1 MNRILFAS
9 VVAAVLL
16 SGLRTAVAQQQPSAS
31 TTAATPGP
39 TPSTTQN
46 QGPDT
51 KSGEQPLTRKE
62 VTGILREN
70 RKIVSEHG
78 IEESTLVEIG
88 GIKQAISIRGRDTRN
103 PILLVV
109 HGGPASPEMLHA
121 FTFQSPWEDYF
132 TVVEWDQRGAG
143 KTYAANDPAVLN
155 GTLTVSRMA
164 QDTVE
169 LTNYLRNR
177 FHKQKIFL
185 LGHSW
190 GTILGATVAHEH
202 PELLYA
208 YIGVGQ
214 IVNDRRSEELGYQAT
229 VAAAQADHN
238 QQALH
243 DLATLAPYPGD
254 TMTFEHIV
262 LERKWLE
269 YYGGL
274 AWRRRGF
281 DWVSDTWEL
290 SPDYSQAELDAI
302 GAGSKLSLTQLLP
315 QLAGFNFEDVTDFRC
330 PIFLFTGRHDLSVSH
345 ELAAEWYQKLH
356 APEKKLVWFENSAH
370 LPMLEEPGRFFFHL
384 VTDVRPIAVRA
395 GDAAPDNEVLSGSN
409 GSH

>member
-1 MNRILFAS
+1 MTRIASAFAS
-9 VVAAVLL
+9 IIAAALL
-16 SGLRTAVAQQQPSAS
+16 PGFHAAWAQQQQQPAVTTSAIPG
-31 TTAATPGP
+31 TA
-39 TPSTTQN
+39 QN
-46 QGPDT
+46 QNPAA
-51 KSGEQPLTRKE
+51 KPAEKPLTREE

-78 IEESTLVEIG
+78 IEESALVEIG

-109 HGGPASPEMLHA
+109 HGGPGSPEMPHA

-132 TVVEWDQRGAG
+132 TVVEWDQRGTG
-143 KTYAANDPAVLN
+143 KTYAANDSAKL
-155 GTLTVSRMA
+155 GDTLTIARMA
-164 QDTVE
+164 ADTVE
-169 LTNYLRNR
+169 LTNYLRSR

-214 IVNDRRSEELGYQAT
+214 VVNNWRSEELGFQAT
-229 VAAAQADHN
+229 LAAAQADHN
-238 QQALH
+238 EQALH
-243 DLATLAPYPGD
+243 DLASLAPYPGEPV
-254 TMTFEHIV
+254 TFQRV
-262 LERKWLE
+262 GLERKWLE

-274 AWRRRGF
+274 AWGRHSF
-281 DWVSDTWEL
+281 DWVTNTWEL
-290 SPDYSQAELDAI
+290 SPDYSETELDAI
-302 GAGSKLSLTQLLP
+302 GKGTVFSFTRLLP
-315 QLAGFNFEDVTDFRC
+315 QLTAFNFDNVTDFRC

-345 ELAAEWYQKLH
+345 ELAAEWYEKLH
-356 APEKKLVWFENSAH
+356 APEKELVWFENSAH
-370 LPMLEEPGRFFFHL
+370 LLMLEEPGRFLLHL

-395 GDAAPDNEVLSGSN
+395 GDAAPDDEVLIGN
-409 GSH
+409 GRKRP

>member
-1 MNRILFAS
+1 MSRIFFIGAVGFALLPG
-9 VVAAVLL
+9 VRVAL
-16 SGLRTAVAQQQPSAS
+16 AQQQSAASTPSAQ
-31 TTAATPGP
+31 G
-39 TPSTTQN
+39 TTQS
-46 QGPDT
+46 QSPDN
-51 KSGEQPLTRKE
+51 KAGETTLKREE
-62 VTGILREN
+62 VTSILREN
-70 RKIVSEHG
+70 QKIVSEYG
-78 IEESTLVEIG
+78 VEESTLVEIG

-109 HGGPASPEMLHA
+109 HGGPASPEWPHA
-121 FTFQSPWEDYF
+121 YTFQSPWEDYF

-143 KTYAANDPAVLN
+143 KTYAANDPDVLN
-155 GTLTVSRMA
+155 GTLTVTRMA
-164 QDTVE
+164 EDTVE
-169 LTNYLRNR
+169 LTNYLRDR

-214 IVNDRRSEELGYQAT
+214 IVNNRRSEELGYQTT

-238 QQALH
+238 EQALH

-254 TMTFEHIV
+254 AITFEHLV

-281 DWVSDTWEL
+281 GWVSDTWTL
-290 SPDYSQAELDAI
+290 SPDYSEAELHAI
-302 GAGSKLSLTQLLP
+302 GAGSKASLVQLLP
-315 QLAGFNFEDVTDFRC
+315 QLTGISFDNVTNFRC

-345 ELAAEWYQKLH
+345 VLAAEWYQKLH
-356 APEKKLVWFENSAH
+356 APEKKLIWFENSAH
-370 LPMLEEPGRFFFHL
+370 EPMLEEPGRFFFHL
-384 VTDVRPIAVRA
+384 VNDVRPIAVSA
-395 GDAAPDNEVLSGSN
+395 GDTAPDNEVLRGK
-409 GSH
+409 

>member
-1 MNRILFAS
+1 MNRVILTS
-9 VVAAVLL
+9 MMLVVLL
-16 SGLRTAVAQQQPSAS
+16 SGYNTVSAQQQQPVTVLAASDAAKNESSA
-31 TTAATPGP
+31 
-39 TPSTTQN
+39 
-46 QGPDT
+46 T
-51 KSGEQPLTRKE
+51 KPAEGSLTRAG

-88 GIKQAISIRGRDTRN
+88 GIKQAISVRGRDTRN

-109 HGGPASPEMLHA
+109 HGGPASPEMPHA

-143 KTYAANDPAVLN
+143 KTYAANNPSAMK
-155 GTLTVSRMA
+155 GTLTIARMS

-169 LTNYLRNR
+169 LTNYLRSR
-177 FHKQKIFL
+177 FHKPKIFL

-190 GTILGATVAHEH
+190 GSILGATVAHEH

-214 IVNDRRSEELGYQAT
+214 VVNNRRSEELGYQAT

-238 QQALH
+238 EGALR
-243 DLATLAPYPGD
+243 DLATLTPYPND
-254 TMTFEHIV
+254 ATTFQNIA

-269 YYGGL
+269 YYGGV
-274 AWRRRGF
+274 AWRRHGF
-281 DWVSDTWEL
+281 DWVAHTWDL
-290 SPDYSQAELDAI
+290 SPDYSEADLDAI
-302 GAGSKLSLTQLLP
+302 RAGGQFSFVELLP
-315 QLAGFNFEDVTDFRC
+315 QLLAVNFVNLTDFRC
-330 PIFLFTGRHDLSVSH
+330 PILLFTGRHDLSVSH
-345 ELAAEWYQKLH
+345 EVAAEWYQKLQ

-370 LPMLEEPGRFFFHL
+370 LPMLEEPGRFLFHL
-384 VTDVRPIAVRA
+384 ITDVRPIAART
-395 GDAAPDNEVLSGSN
+395 GDVAPD
-409 GSH
+409 